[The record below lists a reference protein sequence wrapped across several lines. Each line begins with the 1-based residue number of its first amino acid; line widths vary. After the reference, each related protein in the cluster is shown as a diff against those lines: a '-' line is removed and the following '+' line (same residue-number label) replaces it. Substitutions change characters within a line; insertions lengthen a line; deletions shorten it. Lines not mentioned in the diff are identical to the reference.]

1 MKLAEELQKRVLQ
14 LEAEREDLNA
24 LVRLLI
30 ASTPAPETTDE
41 VVYIPTPAVSLTFS
55 VTSSRMSRSRNVG
68 LPVTSSGG
76 SERPAH

>member
-14 LEAEREDLNA
+14 LEAEREDLNV

-55 VTSSRMSRSRNVG
+55 VTSSRMCRSRNVG